1 MSRARTGRAAQADPE
16 LRRQHT
22 SDAIGRR
29 LARPP
34 ATSNLRDFI
43 YGAIDGA
50 VTTFAIVAGA
60 AGANLSDSVVVILG
74 LANLF
79 ADGLSMAVSN
89 YLGTR
94 AESQQREL
102 ARREEER
109 HVALIPEG
117 EREEVRQLFASKGF
131 AGADLDRVV
140 EVITEDRDRWIDTMM
155 TEELGYGIESGNP
168 LRAAAST
175 FAAFVAVGFLPLIVY
190 VVDLATPGSVADPF
204 AWSAALT
211 AVAFLVVGG
220 LKARVVE
227 QPWWRSALETLAIGG
242 AAAAIAFLVGV
253 ALEGVG

>member
-34 ATSNLRDFI
+34 ATSYLRDFI

-140 EVITEDRDRWIDTMM
+140 
-155 TEELGYGIESGNP
+155 
-168 LRAAAST
+168 
-175 FAAFVAVGFLPLIVY
+175 
-190 VVDLATPGSVADPF
+190 
-204 AWSAALT
+204 
-211 AVAFLVVGG
+211 
-220 LKARVVE
+220 
-227 QPWWRSALETLAIGG
+227 
-242 AAAAIAFLVGV
+242 
-253 ALEGVG
+253 